1 MPQDQQMMIVMLLVV
16 VALMLSRDTHKLF
29 AETTRTWAQFGSS
42 NYKAISALTAAVIVA
57 TIGKSVLDVF
67 DGERKGMY
75 NNSQRIAREQRAT
88 MDNISEA
95 GQRNLARLAARQT
108 MENAAE
114 WQEEGVSLTS
124 LDPEQGAAAGGEGW
138 ARNPQAYVPPA
149 PKAAAQKRPA
159 ETENWDITET
169 ETYPKRPRAMEGGGG
184 FIYVPSLP
192 TAGTQRTQRTQ
203 RRRQQVHGNGNVP
216 NVPNVPKAGA
226 GGTIKDLGTVT
237 YVHRDTGRR
246 TTGAICPDG
255 KGVIDFQGRSEN
267 TLDFINSID
276 RQVAAGPSTYIM

>member
-67 DGERKGMY
+67 NGERKGMY
-75 NNSQRIAREQRAT
+75 NTSQLMAREQRAT
-88 MDNISEA
+88 MDNIFEA
-95 GQRNLARLAARQT
+95 GQRNLAKLAARQT

-114 WQEEGVSLTS
+114 
-124 LDPEQGAAAGGEGW
+124 QGAAAGGGGW

-159 ETENWDITET
+159 ENWDITET
-169 ETYPKRPRAMEGGGG
+169 ETYPKRPRAT
-184 FIYVPSLP
+184 SP
-192 TAGTQRTQRTQ
+192 TAAKHR
-203 RRRQQVHGNGNVP
+203 N
-216 NVPNVPKAGA
+216 AGA

-237 YVHRDTGRR
+237 YVQRDTGRR
-246 TTGAICPDG
+246 TTGTICPDG
-255 KGVIDFQGRSEN
+255 KGVIGFQGMSRD
-267 TLDFINSID
+267 TLDFCNSID
-276 RQVAAGPSTYIM
+276 RQAAAGPDFSKYIM